1 MSSYKLKGTH
11 IYIPQKIFSYIQYE
25 ISYYFLMSLFFECA
39 DITKVE
45 IHYIRKALF
54 WFESSF
60 FFLEL

>member
-1 MSSYKLKGTH
+1 
-11 IYIPQKIFSYIQYE
+11 
-25 ISYYFLMSLFFECA
+25 MSLFFECA

-60 FFLEL
+60 FFFRVMKGLVVTIYFVIILLKGILLIYQG